1 MDIQTRK
8 LFFIQDF
15 LKYANPGM
23 LDKFEDLLE
32 QERNKSVGNEIHPMS
47 INDYEQ
53 RIFKALEDV
62 KNNRIKHAR
71 TLKAEIAT
79 WK

>member
-15 LKYANPGM
+15 LKYADATI
-23 LDKFEDLLE
+23 LDKFEELLK
-32 QERNKSVGNEIHPMS
+32 QERNKSVEKEIRPMT
-47 INDYEQ
+47 IDEYEQ

>member
-8 LFFIQDF
+8 LSFIQEFIKVADSY
-15 LKYANPGM
+15 L
-23 LDKFEDLLE
+23 LDKFEELMK
-32 QERNKSVGNEIHPMS
+32 QERNKTVEKEIKPMT
-47 INDYEQ
+47 IDEYEH

-62 KNNRIKHAR
+62 KNKRVKHAR
-71 TLKAEIAT
+71 ELKAEIAT